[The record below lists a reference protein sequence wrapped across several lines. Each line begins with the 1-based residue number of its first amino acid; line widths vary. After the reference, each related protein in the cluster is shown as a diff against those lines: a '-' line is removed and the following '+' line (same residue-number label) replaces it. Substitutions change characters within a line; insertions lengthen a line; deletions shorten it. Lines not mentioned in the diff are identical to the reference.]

1 MSKIIKYFSIVIIAF
16 MLFSWISFGLNLMS
30 QSSKYD
36 EYIKKGDELFKKE
49 IYIDA
54 IDSYKAALD
63 EKDTDP
69 DIWIKYANS
78 YYELEDTN
86 SYETILNEAIQ
97 ILPQEEKLYITLA
110 NYYVEQFDYENFFKT
125 LYSATDVNNHKKID
139 ELISKYRSSYKA
151 VGKTYNNVADW
162 HEGYLVVQTNDKFG
176 LVNQNGEIQ
185 FECIY
190 DYMGSY
196 SEEESVIP
204 VNLDNKSYYINID
217 GYKKLVAD
225 KSFDYLGTFNSQL
238 APVKI
243 KGKCGWV
250 NREFAES
257 QFEFDYTSV
266 FYDDIAVAKKGNK
279 WALINDDIET
289 ITDFKYDDIKLDDTG
304 TVGNSSAI
312 FVKENNK
319 YILVDKKGKQI
330 GKQSF
335 EDARAFLGEQYAA
348 IKQNGKWGFINTDG
362 EIVIKCQYDDAKSF
376 RNDVAGVRIG
386 DEWGLID
393 QSSKILIEP
402 QFTDVKSM
410 NSKGICIVKIN
421 DIWQCIQI
429 FAYAEN
435 G

>member
-1 MSKIIKYFSIVIIAF
+1 
-16 MLFSWISFGLNLMS
+16 
-30 QSSKYD
+30 
-36 EYIKKGDELFKKE
+36 
-49 IYIDA
+49 
-54 IDSYKAALD
+54 
-63 EKDTDP
+63 
-69 DIWIKYANS
+69 
-78 YYELEDTN
+78 
-86 SYETILNEAIQ
+86 
-97 ILPQEEKLYITLA
+97 
-110 NYYVEQFDYENFFKT
+110 
-125 LYSATDVNNHKKID
+125 
-139 ELISKYRSSYKA
+139 
-151 VGKTYNNVADW
+151 
-162 HEGYLVVQTNDKFG
+162 VQTNDKFG

-410 NSKGICIVKIN
+410 NNKGICIVKIN